1 MCKLG
6 AGGQRAR
13 GLRGPACPGTHP
25 ERGAHTRSPISGC
38 DTTHPLPQTPRPG
51 AGPTCREKSGRRD
64 SPQDGPLTTGVSPGA
79 GLQAPRCGWVCGHG
93 TRGLAS
99 SSLHLLSE
107 DRLVPTTA
115 ASSWVSRQQSD
126 QQVPNVPTRSHCD
139 QEEGRPGDCVHL
151 LRLMSPRG
159 STPCP
164 QTTVCSSTV
173 REEAALPT
181 APACR
186 VAPPW
191 APWGRSWMLPP
202 HSQGATARG
211 RGVLQSYQQR
221 RLIRGSTPSLGSLG
235 VNESE
240 FQQPAFWPQQT
251 PICRPG
257 PHLGLGDSSSKVP
270 SSS

>member
-1 MCKLG
+1 MGGEGVPLVTCDVPCG
-6 AGGQRAR
+6 GRGVQAGGGWSESAGALQQPR
-13 GLRGPACPGTHP
+13 GELRGPACTWTHP

-51 AGPTCREKSGRRD
+51 AGPTCREKSGLRD
-64 SPQDGPLTTGVSPGA
+64 SPQDGPLTTGAAPGA
-79 GLQAPRCGWVCGHG
+79 GLLAPRCGWVCGHG

-99 SSLHLLSE
+99 SSLRLLSE
-107 DRLVPTTA
+107 DRLVPMTA

-139 QEEGRPGDCVHL
+139 QEEGRPGNCVHL

-181 APACR
+181 APTC
-186 VAPPW
+186 
-191 APWGRSWMLPP
+191 
-202 HSQGATARG
+202 
-211 RGVLQSYQQR
+211 
-221 RLIRGSTPSLGSLG
+221 
-235 VNESE
+235 
-240 FQQPAFWPQQT
+240 
-251 PICRPG
+251 
-257 PHLGLGDSSSKVP
+257 
-270 SSS
+270 